1 MKSLT
6 LDLLVSVWQRIL
18 EDPDAKSAL
27 ATLKEDGFPLDHLM
41 PHDARYTCWADFI
54 AAIPFLSNRPSRR
67 QLHSAKTLRKHL
79 PLVKIMRDLA
89 AKASEPFCEIR
100 RTTPKG
106 TYLGIDPNLAREL
119 SSAAD
124 LLYEFLSWDWY
135 TRNRNERNSVIARLR
150 GEIRQRTGTPHDKE
164 LGILIYASS
173 SCRRNKGRL
182 LSGRHHIESDRETRE
197 GRTG

>member
-1 MKSLT
+1 MKS

-54 AAIPFLSNRPSRR
+54 AAIPFFSNRPSRR

-89 AKASEPFCEIR
+89 AKASEPFADAEQPLKAPISGSTQIWLVNSR
-100 RTTPKG
+100 RRQIYSMNF
-106 TYLGIDPNLAREL
+106 YLGIGTRGIETSEIP
-119 SSAAD
+119 SSPD
-124 LLYEFLSWDWY
+124 CEGKFGSGQGPLTIRSWEF
-135 TRNRNERNSVIARLR
+135 
-150 GEIRQRTGTPHDKE
+150 
-164 LGILIYASS
+164 
-173 SCRRNKGRL
+173 
-182 LSGRHHIESDRETRE
+182 
-197 GRTG
+197 